1 MKEKENK
8 EVKVEG
14 DEIMNQP
21 GELKTDEPLSEK
33 DEEKNAEKRTQKEV
47 KKHS

>member
-1 MKEKENK
+1 MKEKEK
-8 EVKVEG
+8 QPVKVEG

-21 GELKTDEPLSEK
+21 GELKTDAPLAEK